1 MRKLFCSTKIV
12 LVTFFTISLLA
23 CTGEDGEDGA
33 IGPIGPAGANGTD
46 GINGADGVD
55 GNANVQTYL
64 FDISNET
71 GPNFAVDVPQL
82 TQDVIDNDLV
92 VGYLKTLE
100 GTYIPIP
107 APRYLDSGF
116 GSNFMDVGV
125 EIALGRFWVYLYQP
139 GSNAGA
145 TVTAGNMT
153 KLKVLIVE
161 SNSTTGKSG
170 DSDLRKQLKE
180 DGLDLN
186 DYDAVMDYFS
196 LEH

>member
-1 MRKLFCSTKIV
+1 MRNFFCSAKIV

-33 IGPIGPAGANGTD
+33 IGPIGPAGANGID
-46 GINGADGVD
+46 GINGSDGVD

-100 GTYIPIP
+100 GTFIPIP

-116 GSNFMDVGV
+116 GSNFVDIGV
-125 EIALGRFWVYLYQP
+125 EIALGRFWVYFYQP
-139 GSNAGA
+139 GSNSGA
-145 TVTAGNMT
+145 IVSAGNIT
-153 KLKVLIVE
+153 KLKILIIE
-161 SNSTTGKSG
+161 SNSTTENSG
-170 DSDLRKQLKE
+170 ASSLKKKIKE
-180 DGLDLN
+180 DGVDLR
-186 DYDAVMDYFS
+186 DYDAVMDYFV
-196 LEH
+196 LER